1 MTSFREFA
9 RLINEA
15 NGTKLDNKGAK
26 RRLENIGATAEDLND
41 PKNLEELLQMCS
53 ENPPIWKMYAIMRE
67 RANGIDPVENERIK
81 QLEFQNAELRK
92 ALSAFSNLIGDQTC
106 K

>member
-15 NGTKLDNKGAK
+15 NGTKLDGKCAK

-41 PKNLEELLQMCS
+41 TKNLEELLQMCS
-53 ENPPIWKMYAIMRE
+53 ENPPIWKMYTRMRDH
-67 RANGIDPVENERIK
+67 ANGVDPVLVERSK

-92 ALSAFSNLIGDQTC
+92 ALAAIATF
-106 K
+106 